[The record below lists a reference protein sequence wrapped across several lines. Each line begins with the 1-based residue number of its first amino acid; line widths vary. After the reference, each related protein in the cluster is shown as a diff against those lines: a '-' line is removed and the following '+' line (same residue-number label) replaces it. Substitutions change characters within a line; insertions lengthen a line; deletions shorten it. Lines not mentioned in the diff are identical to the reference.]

1 MEDAGMKV
9 QEEMRQRALAGAK
22 ARDAEMQKLRAE
34 VELET
39 CTFCKF
45 WSMDLS
51 ISTGACRR
59 YAPRPGAPFAGASW
73 PLTAFDD
80 ACGEWAANAEVRED
94 AITERIKAE
103 NGIGEPQNV
112 GGREGTG
119 SAGDPTRNQS
129 CG

>member
-1 MEDAGMKV
+1 MEDASMKAI
-9 QEEMRQRALAGAK
+9 EEMRQRALAGAK
-22 ARDAEMQKLRAE
+22 ARDAELAKLRAE

-45 WSMDLS
+45 WRLGRSLNS
-51 ISTGACRR
+51 GACHH
-59 YAPRPGAPFAGASW
+59 YAPRSGEHRPV
-73 PLTAFDD
+73 TRYDD
-80 ACGEWAANAEVRED
+80 FCGEWKANAEVRED

-103 NGIGEPQNV
+103 NGIGEPQSV